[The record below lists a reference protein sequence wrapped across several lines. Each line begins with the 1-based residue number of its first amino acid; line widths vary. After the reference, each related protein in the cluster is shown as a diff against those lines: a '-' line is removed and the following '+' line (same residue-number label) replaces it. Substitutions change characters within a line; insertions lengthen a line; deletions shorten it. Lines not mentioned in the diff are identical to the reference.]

1 MTLPRSENLS
11 EEQVLRYCSLEIG
24 VGDLGRLVE
33 DGSLILALIH
43 F

>member
-1 MTLPRSENLS
+1 MLPRLENLP

-24 VGDLGRLVE
+24 VGDFGRLVE
-33 DGSLILALIH
+33 DGSLILALIY